1 MLQKYLDK
9 LEFNIIKDKLLE
21 YAHTFIGSKKAKS
34 LEPSCEK
41 GTVQTTLDETSE
53 ACNLIHTMGSFPIG
67 EIDDMKLNLKKI
79 ESGISLNAKSLL
91 EIAEVLKTSK
101 ELISYYKDSKLDL
114 SHLGVYFDE
123 LYTNI
128 DIEKKIFSSIISEDT
143 IADNA
148 SSKLAQIRRNRKNLE
163 LDIKNKLNSIIHS
176 NTYSKY
182 LMDPVVTIRAGRYV
196 IPVKDEYKSQ
206 IKGFIHDTSA
216 SGSTVYIEPMAVFE
230 MNNSISNLYLEEN
243 KEIER
248 ILAELSA
255 LLYPISGYLNQTNNL
270 IGQLDFISAKAKFSI
285 DNNCNPPKL
294 ADYIDLKNARH
305 PLIDKDK
312 VVPTNINLGKDF
324 SCLVIT
330 GPNTGGKTVTLKT
343 VGLLCIMAQ
352 SGMHIPAY
360 EGSCIKVFDN
370 IFADIGDEQSIEE
383 SLSTFS
389 SHITNIVQILDTF
402 TKDSLILVDE
412 LGSGTDPIEG
422 ANLAISLLE
431 HFFKQ
436 GALIIATTH
445 YHEIK
450 NYCISHDGFE
460 NASCEFDISSM
471 KPTYHLLLGI
481 PGKSNAF
488 AISKNLGI
496 PTYIIDRAKGLI
508 SKPDTDIESLMKDI
522 YDDKLEIEKAKEET
536 QKNLNQIEILRKSLE
551 SDVSSKLASE
561 QEKINKAKAE
571 ARQILLDAKEEANSI
586 IRELNHMSEL
596 DSKKANKMRSN
607 LNDSIKSLGGEPTLD
622 LSVLLSLNN
631 SYDKQNS
638 ESLKNKQKNKIKN
651 SSAAHH
657 SSVSYGNNKS
667 QTVSTEINLIGENV
681 ASAVEVLDKYLDNCY
696 LAHIHQ
702 VRVVHGKG
710 TGKLRDR
717 NSPVPKKIKI
727 CRVICYSWVWR
738 GRFWCNC
745 CRVEKINYI

>member
-9 LEFNIIKDKLLE
+9 LEFNIIKNKLL
-21 YAHTFIGSKKAKS
+21 ALTHTFIGGEIVQN
-34 LEPSCEK
+34 LEPSSEQE
-41 GTVQTTLDETSE
+41 TVQKTLGETSE
-53 ACNLIHTMGSFPIG
+53 ALRLIHTMGSFPIG
-67 EIDDMKLNLKKI
+67 EIGDLKLNLKKI

-101 ELISYYKDSKLDL
+101 ELISYYKDSKLEL
-114 SHLGVYFDE
+114 SNLGVYFDE

-148 SSKLAQIRRNRKNLE
+148 SSKLASIRRNKKNLE
-163 LDIKNKLNSIIHS
+163 LDIKNKLNGFIHS

-182 LMDPVVTIRAGRYV
+182 LMDPVVTMRAGRYV
-196 IPVKDEYKSQ
+196 IPVKEEYRNQ

-216 SGSTVYIEPMAVFE
+216 SGSTVYIEPMAIFE
-230 MNNSISNLYLEEN
+230 MNNSISNLSLEEN

-248 ILAELSA
+248 ILANLSS
-255 LLYPISGYLNQTNNL
+255 LLYPISGYLKQTNNL
-270 IGQLDFISAKAKFSI
+270 IGQLDFIAAKAKFSI
-285 DNNCNPPKL
+285 DNNCSSPKL

-305 PLIDKDK
+305 PLIDKEK

-352 SGMHIPAY
+352 SGLHIPAE
-360 EGSCIKVFDN
+360 EGSSVKVFDN

-389 SHITNIVQILDTF
+389 SHIKNIVQILDTF
-402 TKDSLILVDE
+402 TSDSLILVDE

-422 ANLAISLLE
+422 SNLAISLLE
-431 HFFKQ
+431 HFHNM

-450 NYCISHDGFE
+450 NYCISHNDFE
-460 NASCEFDISSM
+460 NASCEFDIKTM

-488 AISKNLGI
+488 SISKNLGI
-496 PTYIIDRAKGLI
+496 PENIIDRAKSLI
-508 SKPDTDIESLMKDI
+508 SKPDTDIETLMKDI
-522 YDDKLEIEKAKEET
+522 YDDKLEIEKEKNEIN
-536 QKNLNQIEILRKSLE
+536 KNLNQIEVLRKSLE
-551 SDVSSKLASE
+551 SDVSSKLAVE
-561 QEKINKAKAE
+561 QEKIEKAKRE
-571 ARQILLDAKEEANSI
+571 AKQILLDAKEEANSI
-586 IRELNHMSEL
+586 IRELNKMKEL
-596 DSKKANKMRSN
+596 DSKKANKLRDE
-607 LNDSIKSLGGEPTLD
+607 LNNSIKSLGGEQALD

-631 SYDKQNS
+631 KDSSSLDK
-638 ESLKNKQKNKIKN
+638 LKN
-651 SSAAHH
+651 SSKGQHQDNNKNSQTSTN
-657 SSVSYGNNKS
+657 SSVSFNNNKS
-667 QTVSTEINLIGENV
+667 QTVNTEINLIGENV
-681 ASAVEVLDKYLDNCY
+681 ASAVEILDKYLDNCTM
-696 LAHIHQ
+696 AHLHQ

-710 TGKLRDR
+710 TGKLREGIHQYL
-717 NSPVPKKIKI
+717 KKSKYVDSYKI
-727 CRVICYSWVWR
+727 AGFGEGDFGVTIV
-738 GRFWCNC
+738 NL
-745 CRVEKINYI
+745 K